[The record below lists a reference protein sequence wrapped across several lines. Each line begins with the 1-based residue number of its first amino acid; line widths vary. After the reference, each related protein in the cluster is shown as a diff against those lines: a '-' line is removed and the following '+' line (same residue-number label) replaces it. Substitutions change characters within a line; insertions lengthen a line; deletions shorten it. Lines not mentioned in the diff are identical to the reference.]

1 MAATAIDKTAFN
13 PYIAQ
18 LGMPPQGMFSA
29 FGGAV
34 DDYEKKKKTDI
45 LFGLD
50 ERNKTLTLDKTQFDL
65 DQAKV
70 NAPLD
75 TQTKQNNLNK
85 SVLDVEKTT
94 FDKDNGVWKNS
105 ADKTKSEAGSAA
117 QKLITDTAEASNKD
131 ASIKADIG
139 YKNAATASSNAS
151 AKASTTAEQINQLK
165 LTAQKSDDA
174 ITQASY
180 YFLTDSNGDGI
191 IDSKD
196 FDAVKKTLVEKG
208 VDEKFIN
215 GAYMKA
221 QTDIAKLNELKSKE
235 QKNLGIKHT
244 QGTVGDAATQ
254 KTAKTLA
261 LAEGVDL
268 MVKNYDPAN
277 VGFIDGFLDDASQK
291 LDIRASEEKGNFM
304 SSVGLYNS
312 ILRNELF
319 GASLTDNE
327 IKSAKEWMPDRY
339 SSEIDFKAKTKGLLN
354 YYKNVI
360 DTRFNALP
368 PEKQSSYKDTYKQYM
383 VEIND
388 SIDNMDKNW
397 GANRK
402 KTTTPTEGNGTKGTA
417 KFSASKESNT
427 SKPTLD
433 PFNY

>member
-1 MAATAIDKTAFN
+1 MGATAIDKTAFN

-18 LGMPPQGMFSA
+18 LGMPSQGMFSA

-50 ERNKTLTLDKTQFDL
+50 ERNKTLSLDKTQFDL

-94 FDKDNGVWKNS
+94 FEKDNGVWKNS
-105 ADKTKSEAGSAA
+105 ADKAKSEAGSAA
-117 QKLITDTAEASNKD
+117 QKLISDTADASNKD

-215 GAYMKA
+215 GA
-221 QTDIAKLNELKSKE
+221 T
-235 QKNLGIKHT
+235 
-244 QGTVGDAATQ
+244 
-254 KTAKTLA
+254 
-261 LAEGVDL
+261 
-268 MVKNYDPAN
+268 
-277 VGFIDGFLDDASQK
+277 
-291 LDIRASEEKGNFM
+291 
-304 SSVGLYNS
+304 
-312 ILRNELF
+312 
-319 GASLTDNE
+319 
-327 IKSAKEWMPDRY
+327 
-339 SSEIDFKAKTKGLLN
+339 
-354 YYKNVI
+354 
-360 DTRFNALP
+360 
-368 PEKQSSYKDTYKQYM
+368 
-383 VEIND
+383 
-388 SIDNMDKNW
+388 
-397 GANRK
+397 
-402 KTTTPTEGNGTKGTA
+402 
-417 KFSASKESNT
+417 
-427 SKPTLD
+427 
-433 PFNY
+433 